1 MKSLIFS
8 PNLDKSQLAELVER
22 YLTESG
28 FSISNKDFERPW
40 GGFFVLDE
48 SQIRQFKDTFFTEVS
63 LPEAQFTQKL
73 SPKFLLVAPG
83 ARLSWQYHYRRA
95 ELWTL
100 VAGGAGISRSMDD
113 NQGPLLPM
121 EVGEVVSL
129 QQGERHRLIGT
140 NDWGIVAEI
149 WMHSDENHPS
159 DEDDIVRLQDDYSRK

>member
-73 SPKFLLVAPG
+73 SPKFCWWLPG
-83 ARLSWQYHYRRA
+83 HGFRGSTTTVEQSYGL
-95 ELWTL
+95 
-100 VAGGAGISRSMDD
+100 
-113 NQGPLLPM
+113 
-121 EVGEVVSL
+121 
-129 QQGERHRLIGT
+129 
-140 NDWGIVAEI
+140 
-149 WMHSDENHPS
+149 
-159 DEDDIVRLQDDYSRK
+159 